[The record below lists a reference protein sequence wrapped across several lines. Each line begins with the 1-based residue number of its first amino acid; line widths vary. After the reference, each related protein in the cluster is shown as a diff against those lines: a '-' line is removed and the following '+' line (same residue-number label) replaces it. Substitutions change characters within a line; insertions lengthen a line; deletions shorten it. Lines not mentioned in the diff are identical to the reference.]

1 MSNISIDQKKC
12 TLCEA
17 CIEACPRHVLFS
29 DHSGVQVHYE
39 EQCMACGHCVAVCP
53 VNAVKHQELEPNGFL
68 PSREGAGVSP
78 EDLYYSLRARR
89 SCRVYATKEVPR
101 ELLERL
107 IDIARFAPTGRN
119 WQDFE
124 FLVIGD
130 KSKVEKLSQKLAI
143 HYGNLAKELEASG
156 ESIPYYLK
164 KAMYSF
170 RKNYEFFLQGKDRI
184 FRGAP
189 VVILV
194 HARAD
199 NPESVD
205 NCLYAVFHMLM
216 MAEALG
222 LGTCINGF
230 LIRAAERDPEIL
242 EGLGIP
248 EGHKIQ
254 GCITVGFPKSK
265 FHRFPP
271 RRPPK
276 VRWM

>member
-1 MSNISIDQKKC
+1 
-12 TLCEA
+12 
-17 CIEACPRHVLFS
+17 
-29 DHSGVQVHYE
+29 
-39 EQCMACGHCVAVCP
+39 MACGHCVAVCP

-68 PSREGAGVSP
+68 PAREGAGVSP

-89 SCRVYATKEVPR
+89 SCRVYARKEVPR

-124 FLVIGD
+124 FLVIRD
-130 KSKVEKLSQKLAI
+130 KPKVEELSQKLAI

-156 ESIPYYLK
+156 DGIPYYLK
-164 KAMYSF
+164 KALYSF
-170 RKNYEFFLQGKDRI
+170 RKNYEYFLQGKDRI

-189 VVILV
+189 VVIVV
-194 HARAD
+194 HASAD
-199 NPESVD
+199 NPEAID
-205 NCLYAVFHMLM
+205 NSIYALFHMIL

-230 LIRAAERDPEIL
+230 LIRATERAPEL
-242 EGLGIP
+242 LKELAIP
-248 EGHKIQ
+248 EGHKVY

>member
-1 MSNISIDQKKC
+1 MSNISIDQNKC
-12 TLCEA
+12 ILCEA
-17 CIEACPRHVLFS
+17 CIEACPRHVLFG

-68 PSREGAGVSP
+68 PAREGAGVSP

-124 FLVIGD
+124 FLVIRD
-130 KSKVEKLSQKLAI
+130 KSKVDKLSQKLAI

-156 ESIPYYLK
+156 EGIPYYLK

-194 HARAD
+194 HAHAD

-271 RRPPK
+271 RRPAK

>member
-1 MSNISIDQKKC
+1 MSNISIDKEIC

-17 CIEACPRHVLFS
+17 CVEACPRHVLFIEKS
-29 DHSGVQVHYE
+29 RVQVHHE
-39 EQCMACGHCVAVCP
+39 EQCMACGHCVSVCP
-53 VNAVKHQELEPNGFL
+53 VNAVNHAELESNDFL
-68 PSREGAGVSP
+68 PARESAGFSP
-78 EDLYYSLRARR
+78 ETLYYSLRARR
-89 SCRVYATKEVPR
+89 SCRVYEAKEVPKK
-101 ELLERL
+101 LLEKML
-107 IDIARFAPTGRN
+107 DMARFAPTGRN

-124 FLVIGD
+124 FIVIQD
-130 KSKVEKLSQKLAI
+130 KSKVLDLSKRVAI

-156 ESIPYYLK
+156 EDIPYYLK

-170 RKNYEFFLQGKDRI
+170 RKNYEYFLQGKDRI

-189 VVILV
+189 VIILV

-205 NCLYAVFHMLM
+205 NCIYAVFHLVL

-230 LIRAAERDPEIL
+230 LIRAAERAPELLQGL
-242 EGLGIP
+242 EIP
-248 EGHKIQ
+248 DGHKIY

-271 RRPPK
+271 RKAPK
-276 VRWM
+276 VKWI

>member
-1 MSNISIDQKKC
+1 V
-12 TLCEA
+12 T
-17 CIEACPRHVLFS
+17 HV
-29 DHSGVQVHYE
+29 
-39 EQCMACGHCVAVCP
+39 
-53 VNAVKHQELEPNGFL
+53 ELEGSEFIPA
-68 PSREGAGVSP
+68 REGAGLSP
-78 EDLYYSLRARR
+78 EDLYYGLRARR
-89 SCRVYATKEVPR
+89 SCRVYEKKEVPKKF
-101 ELLERL
+101 LEKM

-124 FLVIGD
+124 FIVIQD
-130 KSKVEKLSQKLAI
+130 LSRVQELSRRVAV
-143 HYGNLAKELEASG
+143 HYGNLAKELEASK
-156 ESIPYYLK
+156 EDVPYYLK
-164 KAMYSF
+164 KAIFSF
-170 RKNYEFFLQGKDRI
+170 RKNYEYLLQGKDRI

-230 LIRAAERDPEIL
+230 LIRAAERDPKLL

-265 FHRFPP
+265 FHRLPP
-271 RRPPK
+271 RKPPK